1 MDQTTD
7 HVVEGANVKT
17 LFWADI
23 QLFLIAVQFLTRIP
37 IRLSLDYSDQK
48 ISEAA
53 SYYPVVGLCLG
64 VFGAVVH
71 YLAVF
76 FLPETV
82 ALILVLGLLALVTGC
97 LHEDGLADM
106 CDGIGGGV
114 DKEAALRIMKDSRLG
129 TYGVTGL
136 LFVLG
141 IKVSA
146 LAAFAVEYIPILLIV
161 GHCFSRLSAVMVML
175 TSSYARDEG
184 KAKPASYGVS
194 VKGVLL
200 LVLTRLVLS
209 ILVLTAFGFAL
220 LMGMWAGTLLGHI
233 LTRWQFEKKLDGY
246 TGDCLGATQQI
257 SETGLYLGAL
267 MCI

>member
-1 MDQTTD
+1 MDQATD
-7 HVVEGANVKT
+7 HVAEGANVKT
-17 LFWADI
+17 LFWGDI

-37 IRLSLDYSDQK
+37 VRLSLDYSDQK

-53 SYYPVVGLCLG
+53 SYYPAVGLCLG
-64 VFGAVVH
+64 AFGAVVY
-71 YLAVF
+71 YLAIF

-114 DKEAALRIMKDSRLG
+114 DKGAALRIMKDSRLG

-141 IKVSA
+141 MKVSA
-146 LAAFAVEYIPILLIV
+146 LAAFSIGYIPILLIV
-161 GHCFSRLSAVMVML
+161 GHCFSRLSAVTVIL

-184 KAKPASYGVS
+184 KAKQVSYGLS
-194 VKGVLL
+194 VKGVWL
-200 LVLTRLVLS
+200 LVLTGLALS
-209 ILVLTAFGFAL
+209 VVVLTTFGFTL
-220 LMGMWAGTLLGHI
+220 LMGMWAGTMLGHI
-233 LTRWQFEKKLDGY
+233 LTRSQFEKKLGGY
-246 TGDCLGATQQI
+246 TGDCLGATQQV